1 MRDNYYWFL
10 LLANEQT
17 ESLLNIL
24 KDVEKNL
31 SAELTNRKFTN
42 LKIVQQ
48 PSDEPQVPSS
58 ASDNV
63 VTLENS
69 IEGSTRSH
77 IKLIFLRYYVSQLR
91 KAIEDDDVGAVS
103 LTISSLVRLIDSS
116 IFGSCP
122 ERIAGIVSLMITFF

>member
-1 MRDNYYWFL
+1 M
-10 LLANEQT
+10 NEQT

-42 LKIVQQ
+42 LKIIQQ
-48 PSDEPQVPSS
+48 PSDKPQVPSS

-77 IKLIFLRYYVSQLR
+77 IKLIFLRSYVSQLR

>member
-42 LKIVQQ
+42 LKIIQQ
-48 PSDEPQVPSS
+48 PSDEPQVLSS
-58 ASDNV
+58 ASDNG

-77 IKLIFLRYYVSQLR
+77 IKLIFLRSYVSQLR
-91 KAIEDDDVGAVS
+91 KAIEDDDVGTVS

-122 ERIAGIVSLMITFF
+122 ERIAGIMSLMITFF

>member
-42 LKIVQQ
+42 LKIIQQ
-48 PSDEPQVPSS
+48 PSDEPQVLSS

-77 IKLIFLRYYVSQLR
+77 IKLIFLRSYVSQLR

>member
-42 LKIVQQ
+42 LKIIQQ
-48 PSDEPQVPSS
+48 PSDEPQVLSS
-58 ASDNV
+58 ASDKI

-77 IKLIFLRYYVSQLR
+77 IKLIFLRSYVSQLR